1 MPYNNNNYARY
12 KETKNDIDLA
22 SNDVIIRKW
31 NNRYLSLIFW
41 NYISFFLLLI
51 KSNLILRKLSL

>member
-31 NNRYLSLIFW
+31 NNRYLILNKFDFLKLYLIFFII
-41 NYISFFLLLI
+41 NKI
-51 KSNLILRKLSL
+51 

>member
-31 NNRYLSLIFW
+31 KGCNYLI
-41 NYISFFLLLI
+41 NYKKELDI
-51 KSNLILRKLSL
+51 KNEHPTHKNKNI